1 MTHMSSLLLLLLPLK
16 SNLVGS
22 ASFAQRMRTQVEGVI
37 LAWIM
42 CVITRSTKARA
53 LFGWS
58 RATLIATLEMQR
70 AKQS

>member
-1 MTHMSSLLLLLLPLK
+1 MSSLLLLLLPLK

-42 CVITRSTKARA
+42 CVVTRSTKARA
-53 LFGWS
+53 LFGWFPGH
-58 RATLIATLEMQR
+58 IATLEMQR
-70 AKQS
+70 AMQS